1 MKHTKSSP
9 LKRRMDKKGS
19 NAEFHK
25 VQDDILNSS
34 LEYIASPAE
43 SRLEYH
49 GIIGEDGYIISKH
62 KKVVALENMIGKY
75 AERFNDGIYLNM
87 YLSFGNKHYFR
98 FPYDGTVEYIQV
110 NNGEGHP
117 VVIGFDNIA
126 VKIGLNKILGDM
138 RMFAKAIKKNATI
151 GIIINSGKFSYAM
164 IAVGSMNV
172 NYIAVECEVGKKY
185 RKGDYAGHFAIGST
199 IILCFDKSFRKNSK
213 LLIEDRD
220 KKDIGENI
228 IKING
233 IYKK

>member
-9 LKRRMDKKGS
+9 LKRRKDKSGA

-25 VQDDILNSS
+25 VQEDILNPS

-43 SRLEYH
+43 SRLAYH

-75 AERFNDGIYLNM
+75 ADRFRDGIYLNM
-87 YLSFGNKHYFR
+87 YLSPRYKHYFR

-117 VVIGFDNIA
+117 VVIGFDN
-126 VKIGLNKILGDM
+126 VNKMLGNMLGDM
-138 RMFAKAIKKNATI
+138 RFLARAIKKNATI
-151 GIIINSGKFSYAM
+151 GMVVNSGKFSYAM
-164 IAVGSMNV
+164 IAVGSLNV
-172 NYIAVECEVGKKY
+172 NYIAVDCEVGKKY

-199 IILCFDKSFRKNSK
+199 ILLCFDKSFRRNSK
-213 LLIEDRD
+213 LLMKDRN
-220 KKDIGENI
+220 KKDIGEDI

-233 IYKK
+233 IYTK